1 MRKCDCKRANGGETC
16 MKLVG
21 LIKSLKKDKFEDKVS
36 IEIEDFELTILIW
49 SDWFVVDKLQIPLD
63 LIAESIEIIG

>member
-1 MRKCDCKRANGGETC
+1 MRKCDCKRANGGETF

-49 SDWFVVDKLQIPLD
+49 SDWFVVDKLQIPLY

>member
-1 MRKCDCKRANGGETC
+1 